1 MRAEIN
7 EIENQTLVLWKD
19 KVTKPPGST
28 IRGKKKKKDT
38 QHETERGYYRV
49 YSHKIIGDVM
59 NNSFPISSTA
69 YMDNLLKRLRLLE
82 YSRTDNLN
90 R

>member
-7 EIENQTLVLWKD
+7 EMENQTLVLWKD

-28 IRGKKKKKDT
+28 IGGGKKRYTAWEGK
-38 QHETERGYYRV
+38 GIYYRV
-49 YSHKIIGDVM
+49 YNHKIIGDVM

-82 YSRTDNLN
+82 YSRTNNLN

>member
-28 IRGKKKKKDT
+28 IRGKKKKK
-38 QHETERGYYRV
+38 RY
-49 YSHKIIGDVM
+49 
-59 NNSFPISSTA
+59 TA
-69 YMDNLLKRLRLLE
+69 WEGKGILQSL
-82 YSRTDNLN
+82 
-90 R
+90 